1 VPRTRPLA
9 GQRSRDRL
17 GTGPV
22 LTDPRER
29 AVPPPAAA
37 EPAAGDPDGRRD
49 LGVLV
54 ATLLVVVLATTAGL
68 LVVRAR
74 GEDAMER
81 ARAAALAA
89 AEQHAVTVL
98 SYDHRRLDKDFARA
112 RSVLTGTF
120 ADDYAATTEKV
131 VRPSAEQ
138 VKAVVT
144 AEVAASSVVRAPS
157 ENRVVVLL
165 FVDQTTTSTRLEGPK
180 VDLNRVRMTM
190 TRVGQEWLVSAIDAL

>member
-1 VPRTRPLA
+1 MPRTRPLA
-9 GQRSRDRL
+9 GQRSRERL
-17 GTGPV
+17 GAGPAP
-22 LTDPRER
+22 TAPAEHAAR
-29 AVPPPAAA
+29 APA
-37 EPAAGDPDGRRD
+37 EPSVRRD

-54 ATLLVVVLATTAGL
+54 AALLVVVLAATAGL

-74 GEDAMER
+74 GEDAAER

-98 SYDHRRLDKDFARA
+98 SYDHRRLDEDFARA

-144 AEVAASSVVRAPS
+144 AEVAASAVVRAPS
-157 ENRVVVLL
+157 ESRVVVLL

-190 TRVGQEWLVSAIDAL
+190 TRVGQQWLVSGIDAL